1 MNRDVITSSI
11 PPHWWERLKG
21 AQFGFIA
28 GLLIGLLMGWF
39 FHGIISMAVR
49 LGVFVLLLLPLI
61 VIGWLWLRS
70 QRASSG
76 AGQDQPP
83 PGATTWTAVGTVTTT
98 RPPTPQQSVAP
109 DVERGVLIDV
119 PVAKPRTESRPDD
132 IEAELQALKRQQ
144 ERGA

>member
-1 MNRDVITSSI
+1 MNRNTISAAV

-21 AQFGFIA
+21 AQFGLVA
-28 GLLIGLLMGWF
+28 GLLIGMLLGWF

-49 LGVFVLLLLPLI
+49 LGFLVLLLLPLI

-70 QRASSG
+70 QRSSG
-76 AGQDQPP
+76 TNQAGQPP
-83 PGATTWTAVGTVTTT
+83 ASMTWTTVGSVTTT
-98 RPPTPQQSVAP
+98 RPPANAPPVAP
-109 DVERGVLIDV
+109 DFETGTLIDV
-119 PVAKPRTESRPDD
+119 PVVKPRAESRPDD